1 MLYRYSDNQL
11 AQDAMNV
18 TLFHWGIHG
27 WIVYVIVGLLL
38 AFVGY
43 RKGLPMTM
51 RTCFYPLIGEKIY
64 GWMGDAIDIL
74 SVVCTMFG
82 VCTSLGIGVIQMNTG
97 FNRLFN
103 KIEVTVKNQ
112 IIIIWCVTAC
122 ATASVVS
129 GLKVGIRRLSEI
141 CFTLGMFLMLIAFF
155 SENSWHI
162 LNVYVQ
168 SIGYYLQWIV
178 QLGFHT
184 DAFAQLGNAPDG
196 KQAKSW
202 MNDWTIFYWGWWIAW
217 SPFVGMFI
225 AKISKGRTIR
235 QFINGTMTAPIVY
248 SFLWFC
254 IFGTAGLKMERDATI
269 ANITCSSKLGGTN
282 STEAF
287 NGMFRL
293 SCRQT
298 NDMWFDVMG
307 QYGDLGMFL
316 SVVSLVSII
325 LYFVTSSDSGSL
337 VIDCLS
343 ANGDPEPPIIQRIF
357 WALTEGACATA
368 LLKSGGLDALK
379 ALQAISISA
388 GVPYTVLLCFMC
400 VSLWRAV
407 KMDAGDLDPR
417 GPQFTTG
424 LLDVLSNPSRES
436 VRKVLLAVVAPWYS
450 LGKTA
455 AKIGGQEDRRWLYM
469 LVLAIPFYLR
479 FVFMALEPIVDGIS
493 YVGWTVLCGF
503 FAYATSIRNSI
514 REKYGIYGNMAE
526 DFFAVMLAYPFAAYQ
541 MEHHLD
547 HVNNDIGLSEVHVN
561 PLTDSYDNMSEL
573 HANKLSKEDEANA
586 MANGKKDHIVAV
598 ADDNVG
604 PLSEKDSK
612 L

>member
-1 MLYRYSDNQL
+1 M
-11 AQDAMNV
+11 M
-18 TLFHWGIHG
+18 
-27 WIVYVIVGLLL
+27 
-38 AFVGY
+38 
-43 RKGLPMTM
+43 
-51 RTCFYPLIGEKIY
+51 
-64 GWMGDAIDIL
+64 
-74 SVVCTMFG
+74 
-82 VCTSLGIGVIQMNTG
+82 
-97 FNRLFN
+97 
-103 KIEVTVKNQ
+103 
-112 IIIIWCVTAC
+112 
-122 ATASVVS
+122 
-129 GLKVGIRRLSEI
+129 
-141 CFTLGMFLMLIAFF
+141 IAFF
-155 SENSWHI
+155 SDNTWHI

-196 KQAKSW
+196 KEAQSW

-254 IFGTAGLKMERDATI
+254 IFGTAGIKMERDATL
-269 ANITCSSKLGGTN
+269 ANITCNSTLGGKG

-293 SCRQT
+293 SCRGT
-298 NDMWFDVMG
+298 NDMWFDVIS

-316 SVVSLVSII
+316 SVVSLVSIV

-343 ANGDPEPPIIQRIF
+343 ANGDPEPPVIQRIF

-368 LLKSGGLDALK
+368 LLYSGGTN
-379 ALQAISISA
+379 ALQALQAVSISA
-388 GVPYTVLLCFMC
+388 GVPYTILLCFMC

-407 KMDAGDLDPR
+407 KMDAGDLDPH

-424 LLDVLSNPSRES
+424 LLDVLSNPTLSS
-436 VRKVLLAVVAPWYS
+436 VGNVLLAVVAPWYP
-450 LGKTA
+450 LGRAA
-455 AKIGGQEDRRWLYM
+455 AKIGGPNARKWLYM
-469 LVLAIPFYLR
+469 LVLAISFYLWI
-479 FVFMALEPIVDGIS
+479 VFMALEPVVDGIS
-493 YVGWTVLCGF
+493 YIGWTVLCGF

-514 REKYGIYGNMAE
+514 REKYNIYGNMAE
-526 DFFAVMLAYPFAAYQ
+526 DFFAVMLTYPFAAHQ
-541 MEHHLD
+541 MEHHMDNVECDLSKPGRNGAAN
-547 HVNNDIGLSEVHVN
+547 HDIGLSEVHVN
-561 PLTDSYDNMSEL
+561 PLTDSHDHVSVL
-573 HANKLSKEDEANA
+573 DANKLSKRGEANGI
-586 MANGKKDHIVAV
+586 ANGKNGHAVAV
-598 ADDNVG
+598 ADVDEK
-604 PLSEKDSK
+604 PLSEGDSK

>member
-1 MLYRYSDNQL
+1 
-11 AQDAMNV
+11 
-18 TLFHWGIHG
+18 
-27 WIVYVIVGLLL
+27 
-38 AFVGY
+38 
-43 RKGLPMTM
+43 MTM

-64 GWMGDAIDIL
+64 GWIGDAIDIL

-97 FNRLFN
+97 FNRLFD
-103 KIEVTVKNQ
+103 KIEVTVRNQ

-122 ATASVVS
+122 ATASVIS

-141 CFTLGMFLMLIAFF
+141 CFGLGMFLMMIAFF
-155 SENSWHI
+155 SENTWHI

-196 KQAKSW
+196 KEAQSW

-254 IFGTAGLKMERDATI
+254 IFGTAGLKMERDAAL
-269 ANITCSSKLGGTN
+269 ANITCNSTLGGKG

-293 SCRQT
+293 SCRGT
-298 NDMWFDVMG
+298 NDMWFDVIG

-316 SVVSLVSII
+316 SVVSLVSIV

-343 ANGDPEPPIIQRIF
+343 ANGDPEPPVIQRIF

-368 LLKSGGLDALK
+368 LLYSGGTNALR
-379 ALQAISISA
+379 ALQAVSISA
-388 GVPYTVLLCFMC
+388 GVPYTILLCFMC

-407 KMDAGDLDPR
+407 KMDAGDLDPH

-424 LLDVLSNPSRES
+424 LLDVLSNPTLSS
-436 VRKVLLAVVAPWYS
+436 VGKVLLAVVAPWYS
-450 LGKTA
+450 LGKAA
-455 AKIGGQEDRRWLYM
+455 AKLGGPNDSKWRYM
-469 LVLAIPFYLR
+469 LVLAIPFYLWI
-479 FVFMALEPIVDGIS
+479 VFMALEPIVDGIS

-526 DFFAVMLAYPFAAYQ
+526 DFFAVMLTYPFAAYQ
-541 MEHHLD
+541 MEHHMDNVDYDLSKPGRNGAAN
-547 HVNNDIGLSEVHVN
+547 HDIGLSEVHVN
-561 PLTDSYDNMSEL
+561 PLSDSHDHVSDL
-573 HANKLSKEDEANA
+573 GANKLSKQDEANA
-586 MANGKKDHIVAV
+586 IANGTNGHAV
-598 ADDNVG
+598 TAVNVY
-604 PLSEKDSK
+604 DIK